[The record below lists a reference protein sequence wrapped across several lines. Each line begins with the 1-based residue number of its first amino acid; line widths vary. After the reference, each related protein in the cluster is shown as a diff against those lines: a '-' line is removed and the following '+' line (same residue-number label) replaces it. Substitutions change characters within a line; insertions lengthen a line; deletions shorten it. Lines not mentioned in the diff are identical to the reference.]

1 MSSLQSG
8 AVETLGIDPSLLSS
22 PKDSS
27 PSSSTAST
35 SSPPA
40 PSPIE
45 PANVGG
51 HGNKARKGTVQSGGV
66 TKKASSSRPAPPK
79 QKASPPAQEQE
90 NDDEEHDGDDED
102 IPASWRPAPEV
113 YAKMSSKEKRQLRNK
128 ISARNFRMRR
138 KGKFSFVLINPLSD

>member
-1 MSSLQSG
+1 M
-8 AVETLGIDPSLLSS
+8 
-22 PKDSS
+22 
-27 PSSSTAST
+27 
-35 SSPPA
+35 
-40 PSPIE
+40 
-45 PANVGG
+45 
-51 HGNKARKGTVQSGGV
+51 